1 MDSGDGSPPWE
12 DCIIWGSQKD
22 ARYVSLME
30 YYKEISVLAAE
41 SIEEYH

>member
-1 MDSGDGSPPWE
+1 LNKV
-12 DCIIWGSQKD
+12 WGLQKD

-41 SIEEYH
+41 FVEEYH